1 MDLKRLFIIVI
12 ISLIFITLFCDDIIE
27 GNTDDEI
34 EVERCEEE
42 NTQAFETLKDCL
54 KLPDEEA
61 IECGGEDRMTNSC
74 IRGCIVPILNKHEDV
89 TSELATDVEM
99 FREARPIMDEIV
111 SLCAPLDSNEDEDK
125 DEDED
130 EDEDE
135 EKIFGVNCV
144 ENCEEFAHECEIKIE
159 EEYVDKG
166 GKRVKEKVK
175 TYDNV
180 ENCPHGELPEKT
192 CSDDKW
198 ECKLCKPGFYL
209 DSNDNL
215 CKPNANFGPSLL
227 SSCCSLLCC
236 LPLFIYIFILIREWW
251 ERRSAR
257 NEALGTMSGIA
268 YGRQKYNYNPN
279 LAISP

>member
-1 MDLKRLFIIVI
+1 MATQIIGELKEYNAAVNTSRPSTGFIDL
-12 ISLIFITLFCDDIIE
+12 
-27 GNTDDEI
+27 
-34 EVERCEEE
+34 
-42 NTQAFETLKDCL
+42 A
-54 KLPDEEA
+54 
-61 IECGGEDRMTNSC
+61 
-74 IRGCIVPILNKHEDV
+74 
-89 TSELATDVEM
+89 
-99 FREARPIMDEIV
+99 
-111 SLCAPLDSNEDEDK
+111 
-125 DEDED
+125 
-130 EDEDE
+130 
-135 EKIFGVNCV
+135 
-144 ENCEEFAHECEIKIE
+144 
-159 EEYVDKG
+159 
-166 GKRVKEKVK
+166 